1 MGIENGV
8 VLRFRAKQVD
18 SAGFHGIYALLVL
31 PRRVVNTNISEM
43 YKAFLDISSSALQN
57 FVPFWKGNIIVRDRI
72 LFVGRFFFLHQTS
85 TSRQKY
91 SNREAFNWF
100 ILHIT

>member
-18 SAGFHGIYALLVL
+18 NAGFQGIYAVLAL

-43 YKAFLDISSSALQN
+43 
-57 FVPFWKGNIIVRDRI
+57 
-72 LFVGRFFFLHQTS
+72 
-85 TSRQKY
+85 
-91 SNREAFNWF
+91 
-100 ILHIT
+100 

>member
-18 SAGFHGIYALLVL
+18 NAGLHGIYAVLVL

-57 FVPFWKGNIIVRDRI
+57 FVPF
-72 LFVGRFFFLHQTS
+72 
-85 TSRQKY
+85 
-91 SNREAFNWF
+91 
-100 ILHIT
+100 